1 MNLNE
6 NSAAISCPDFI
17 FFLKGQRPG
26 LNQVRIKFQKDDDG
40 CRLVAGSQ
48 QSRGN
53 RCCRKLKFLW
63 IFPHHTNNSPVKAFY
78 VYVYIVVT
86 SINLKLSQF
95 EITPKEL

>member
-6 NSAAISCPDFI
+6 NSAAVSCP
-17 FFLKGQRPG
+17 FFSLKGQRPG
-26 LNQVRIKFQKDDDG
+26 LNQVRIKFQKEDDG

-53 RCCRKLKFLW
+53 LCCRKLKFLW

-78 VYVYIVVT
+78 VYIVVT
-86 SINLKLSQF
+86 SHLLI
-95 EITPKEL
+95 